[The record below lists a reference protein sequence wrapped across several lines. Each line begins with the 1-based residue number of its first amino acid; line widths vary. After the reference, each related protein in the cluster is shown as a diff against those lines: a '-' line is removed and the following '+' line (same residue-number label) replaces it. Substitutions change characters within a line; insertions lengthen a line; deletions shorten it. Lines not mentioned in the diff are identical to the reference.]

1 MLNFITYKITRK
13 KKKKDDKED
22 EDFENDLNFKFS

>member
-13 KKKKDDKED
+13 KKKKEDKED
-22 EDFENDLNFKFS
+22 DDFEKDLNYKFN